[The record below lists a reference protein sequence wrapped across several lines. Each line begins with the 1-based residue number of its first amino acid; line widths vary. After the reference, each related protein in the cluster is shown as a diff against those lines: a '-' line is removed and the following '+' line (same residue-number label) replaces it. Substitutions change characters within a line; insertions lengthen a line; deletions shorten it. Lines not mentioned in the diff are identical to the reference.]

1 MLAPCASTWQLHAIA
16 YVLVCIATVVRR
28 PSAAIVIVRA
38 RTPDLLIST
47 ISDSSQFMR
56 NSYKGSYITI
66 YQRSHR
72 LSYATPRRIFYDM
85 KERKMR

>member
-1 MLAPCASTWQLHAIA
+1 MLGPCASTWQLHALA

-28 PSAAIVIVRA
+28 PSAAIVIVHA

-56 NSYKGSYITI
+56 NSYKAATLLYISGLI
-66 YQRSHR
+66 DCLVQRH
-72 LSYATPRRIFYDM
+72 IGFFM
-85 KERKMR
+85 M